1 MERVTGTLDPLMV
14 MKFYCKTRYTY
25 KDNQKQT
32 FIVDGAPGENFANSQ
47 QEIEVWQLTGD
58 FTCLL

>member
-1 MERVTGTLDPLMV
+1 MV